1 MRSIQ
6 SVAVLAS
13 TAILAASSLLT
24 ACSPM
29 PSTTI
34 EGPEAFR
41 QHALRVQ
48 VDSLSSAEDLARCF
62 EGSAGLLPGSTITP
76 FPASGEFT
84 YRLRAGR
91 FLFESISFS
100 PRVEGGSR
108 AIVEVTPD
116 YKRGM
121 QADFV
126 SNRLAPLYRCAGTS
140 DSAQWP
146 VPSVASATAPVSR

>member
-1 MRSIQ
+1 MQ
-6 SVAVLAS
+6 NLALLAS
-13 TAILAASSLLT
+13 KATLATSSLLT

-34 EGPEAFR
+34 DGPDAFR

-48 VDSLSSAEDLARCF
+48 VESLSSSGDLARCF
-62 EGSAGLLPGSTITP
+62 EDSAGLLPGSTITP
-76 FPASGEFT
+76 FPASDEFT

-91 FLFESISFS
+91 FVFESISFS
-100 PRVEGGSR
+100 PRIEGGSR

-116 YKRGM
+116 YKCRM

-126 SNRLAPLYRCAGTS
+126 SNRLAPLYRCAGS
-140 DSAQWP
+140 NDIARWP
-146 VPSVASATAPVSR
+146 VPSVASAAAPVSS